1 MKCRLKLGMGLIWM
15 SNFWIVYVLKCDL
28 GRSWAN
34 ISGSSVGWVE
44 NTRMSTQPICYLRN
58 KNSINSMAGRKVGPW
73 VQFFWLG
80 IWKCYSLWVW
90 KVNKQTLTHIRDITP
105 GPTGASVVA
114 PKFSDTLTLFHQR
127 GWAAKGGGQI
137 LLHHCRD
144 CTKNFLMVT
153 SLHINLA
160 LDWAPKFAIPS
171 LGFVLYWNLRQNWIS
186 QFSSSVYL

>member
-1 MKCRLKLGMGLIWM
+1 MGLIWM

-127 GWAAKGGGQI
+127 GWADSAPPLQR
-137 LLHHCRD
+137 LHQ
-144 CTKNFLMVT
+144 
-153 SLHINLA
+153 
-160 LDWAPKFAIPS
+160 KFPH
-171 LGFVLYWNLRQNWIS
+171 GYIS
-186 QFSSSVYL
+186 AHKLSFRLSTQLCNP